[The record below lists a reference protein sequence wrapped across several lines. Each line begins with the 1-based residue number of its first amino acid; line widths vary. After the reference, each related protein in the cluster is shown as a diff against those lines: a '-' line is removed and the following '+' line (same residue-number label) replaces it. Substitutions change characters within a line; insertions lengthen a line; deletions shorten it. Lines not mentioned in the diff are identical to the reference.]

1 MTICLILGW
10 KVRKTFGEVWQQG
23 LLVCRPGLLKTA
35 TQATQATQAHVK
47 QSNPSW
53 PVTFALQHPLQLQSV
68 RTTATS
74 NAWQQSSP
82 NHLKPLQFIACT
94 ALHSMMHH
102 VAKFKRTSCYS
113 TSHAADSGSMYSV
126 SSRPG
131 FDAG

>member
-53 PVTFALQHPLQLQSV
+53 PVTFALQHPSAAAKRQ
-68 RTTATS
+68 
-74 NAWQQSSP
+74 NYCD
-82 NHLKPLQFIACT
+82 LKCMA
-94 ALHSMMHH
+94 
-102 VAKFKRTSCYS
+102 AKFPKPSQTSAVYC
-113 TSHAADSGSMYSV
+113 MYSIAQH
-126 SSRPG
+126 
-131 FDAG
+131 DAPCCKVQAN